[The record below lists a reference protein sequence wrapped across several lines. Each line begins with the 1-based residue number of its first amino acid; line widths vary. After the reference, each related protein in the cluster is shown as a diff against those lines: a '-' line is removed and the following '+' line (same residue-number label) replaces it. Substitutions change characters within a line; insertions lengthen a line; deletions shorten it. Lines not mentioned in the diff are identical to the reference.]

1 MKTIDDY
8 LALPY
13 RLELVPDPDEG
24 GYVASYPELPG
35 CITIGESLEAAAKNA
50 EDAKKKRGWKPRWR
64 MVLR

>member
-35 CITIGESLEAAAKNA
+35 CITIGESLEAAAK
-50 EDAKKKRGWKPRWR
+50 GC
-64 MVLR
+64 